1 MKLIKTIEKLILEAE
16 QDYNSSCD
24 RCSDERTIKRLEKN
38 YIETLELAKKL
49 KIIEKKDKK

>member
-16 QDYNSSCD
+16 QDYNSACD

-38 YIETLELAKKL
+38 YIETLELSKKL
-49 KIIEKKDKK
+49 KNIEKRDKK